1 MAFRVVGLVLST
13 RDRRYIWSAEARSD
27 ARASTVVV
35 VVNAFLDYRQARCLC
50 CVLKAEVSDLG
61 VL

>member
-13 RDRRYIWSAEARSD
+13 RGRRYIWSAEARSD
-27 ARASTVVV
+27 AHASTVV